1 MSRSLARQALGG
13 PDDTARCQAAAHSSD
28 EASQIPLRQNRD
40 GASGSRCC
48 KPENS
53 RQANAI
59 ILGVRAFANAK

>member
-13 PDDTARCQAAAHSSD
+13 PDDTARCQAAAHWTH

-40 GASGSRCC
+40 GASGARCC
-48 KPENS
+48 KPENF

-59 ILGVRAFANAK
+59 ILGVRAFADAK